1 MSAMKLSQEKLSLIE
16 EFGVLHEQHGMQPAA
31 GRVMALLFISD
42 NVELTFEE
50 IYETL
55 QMSKSAASNAINFLL
70 STQKLEYI
78 TKPGER
84 KRYFRVKA
92 QNITDVI
99 QRSLTGLNGFNAML
113 KKVLEHR
120 PEHTKEFNNRLK
132 EVSQF
137 MDFLHAE
144 LPALFQKW
152 EQRKK

>member
-1 MSAMKLSQEKLSLIE
+1 MSTMKLSQEKLSLIE
-16 EFGVLHEQHGMQPAA
+16 EFGVFHEQNGMQPAA
-31 GRVMALLFISD
+31 GRVIALLFISD

-55 QMSKSAASNAINFLL
+55 HMSKSAASNAINFLL
-70 STQKLEYI
+70 STNRIEYI

-84 KRYFRVKA
+84 RRYFRVKA

-99 QRSLTGLNGFNAML
+99 QRSLTGMNGFNTML

-120 PEHTKEFNNRLK
+120 PAHTKDFNNRLK
-132 EVSQF
+132 EVTQF

-144 LPALFQKW
+144 LPVLFQKW